1 MKVVFWPTA
10 WDDCLHWQAEDEKL
24 LARVN
29 ALLKECMRD
38 PFRGTGK
45 PEPLSGNLSGWW
57 SRRID
62 REHRLVYRVTAKGEA
77 QALEVA
83 QCRYHFL

>member
-1 MKVVFWPTA
+1 MKLVFAERA
-10 WDDCLHWQAEDEKL
+10 WDHYLYWQDEGGKP

-29 ALLKECMRD
+29 ALLKECLRD

-45 PEPLSGNLSGWW
+45 PEPLGGNLSGWW
-57 SRRID
+57 SRRIN
-62 REHRLVYRVTAKGEA
+62 REHRLVYRVTGKGAA

-83 QCRYHFL
+83 QCRYHY

>member
-1 MKVVFWPTA
+1 MKLIFWPTA
-10 WDDCLHWQAEDEKL
+10 WEDYLHWQSADPKV
-24 LARVN
+24 LARIN
-29 ALLKECMRD
+29 ALLEECRRD

-45 PEPLSGNLSGWW
+45 PEALKQNLSGWW

-62 REHRLVYRVTAKGEA
+62 REHRLVYCVTGSGET

-83 QCRYHFL
+83 QCRYHY

>member
-1 MKVVFWPTA
+1 MKIVFWPTA
-10 WDDCLHWQAEDEKL
+10 WEDYLYWQAEGAKGRDRL
-24 LARVN
+24 N
-29 ALLKECMRD
+29 GLLKECMRD

-45 PEPLSGNLSGWW
+45 PEPLGGNLSSWW

-62 REHRLVYRVTAKGEA
+62 REHRLVYRVNGKGEA

-83 QCRYHFL
+83 QCRYHY

>member
-1 MKVVFWPTA
+1 MKIAFSSRA
-10 WDDCLHWQAEDEKL
+10 WDEYLHWQAEDEKI

-45 PEPLSGNLSGWW
+45 PEPLGGTLSGWW

-62 REHRLVYRVTAKGEA
+62 REHRLVYRVSGKGGVE
-77 QALEVA
+77 ALEVA
-83 QCRYHFL
+83 QCRYRY

>member
-1 MKVVFWPTA
+1 VKLTFSERA
-10 WDDCLHWQAEDEKL
+10 WDQYLHWQAEDEKV
-24 LARVN
+24 LARLN
-29 ALLKECMRD
+29 ALLKECLRD

-45 PEPLSGNLSGWW
+45 PEMLSANLSGWW

-62 REHRLVYRVTAKGEA
+62 QQHRLVYRVTGTGAA

-83 QCRYHFL
+83 QCRYHY